1 MKFNSIWLGL
11 CLALSGCGGG
21 GGAYGGASTPAPVTT
36 PSPVTTPPAET
47 VYSADVAKLSA
58 LAAFPVGVAVAAGT
72 EAGSIMTS
80 SAAQTVVRKHFS
92 QITAGNI
99 MKMSYLHPAADTFSY
114 GQADEL
120 LKFASDNGIKLHGH
134 TLIWHADYQVPGFM
148 KTFTGDKSAWLAML
162 KTHVQTIAT
171 HYAGK
176 LSSWDV
182 VNEAL
187 ADGGGYRNSLFYQH
201 TGADYIEQAFV
212 NARAADSQ
220 VELYYN
226 DYNLESDPAKLATLT
241 AMLDGF
247 AARGVPITGV
257 GFQMHVGIDSPSA
270 STIAAALKQV
280 AERKLKVKITELDIP
295 INNPYSAAYKAG
307 DIKTTYTLALGLLQ
321 KKRYCEVVQAYMD
334 AVPPAQRGGVTV
346 WGVDDPSSWL
356 ISALFNNA
364 HADWPLLFDAK
375 FGDKPALRGV
385 ADAFGGKACT
395 NT

>member
-1 MKFNSIWLGL
+1 MKYNSLMLGL
-11 CLALSGCGGG
+11 CLAIFGCGGG
-21 GGAYGGASTPAPVTT
+21 GGYGGPP
-36 PSPVTTPPAET
+36 PPPPVTTPPADT

-72 EAGSIMTS
+72 ETGSIMS
-80 SAAQTVVRKHFS
+80 SVAQQAVVKKHFS

-99 MKMSYLHPAADTFSY
+99 MKMSYLHPAADTFTY
-114 GQADEL
+114 GQADAL

-134 TLIWHADYQVPGFM
+134 ALIWHADYQVPGFM
-148 KTFTGDKSAWLAML
+148 KTFDGDKNAWLSML
-162 KTHVQTIAT
+162 KIHVQTIAT

-212 NARAADSQ
+212 NAHAADSTA
-220 VELYYN
+220 ELYYN
-226 DYNLESDPAKLATLT
+226 DYKLESDPAKLATLT

-280 AERKLKVKITELDIP
+280 ADRKLKVKISELDIP
-295 INNPYSAAYKAG
+295 INKPYSAAYKAG
-307 DIKTTYTLALGLLQ
+307 DIKTSYTLALGLMQ
-321 KKRYCEVVQAYMD
+321 KKRYCEVVKAYMD

-356 ISALFNNA
+356 IGFLFNNA

-385 ADAFGGKACT
+385 ADAFSGKACT
-395 NT
+395 DT